1 MLASV
6 VGKLQV
12 YLAFMGASAI
22 LAALWLAFT
31 VLRQRRLE
39 RAAVIL
45 ALICAVASVCLYL
58 ALWGLTV

>member
-1 MLASV
+1 
-6 VGKLQV
+6 
-12 YLAFMGASAI
+12 MGASAI